1 MTEADL
7 PAIALDVGDAR
18 IGFAVTDGRF
28 TFGRNYHTRTRA
40 ADDVAAIAALLE
52 RENAKIVVVGL
63 PLKRD
68 GSESLQT
75 EKVRAFAVLLEA
87 AGLRIALQDERFS
100 TKLATQS
107 LMTTAS
113 RKQRQEKGRTDEAS
127 AVAILET
134 WLGQRAHGL
143 RSEFRPA
150 EISESDEL

>member
-1 MTEADL
+1 VTHDL

-28 TFGRNYHTRTRA
+28 TFGRGYHTRTRPDA
-40 ADDVAAIAALLE
+40 DVAAVQALLE
-52 RENAKIVVVGL
+52 RERAVLVVVGL

-68 GSESLQT
+68 GSESPQT
-75 EKVRAFAVLLEA
+75 EKVRAFAALLEA
-87 AGLRIALQDERFS
+87 AGVRVALQDERFS

-107 LMTTAS
+107 LMTSAN

-134 WLGQRAHGL
+134 WLQRT
-143 RSEFRPA
+143 RT
-150 EISESDEL
+150 

>member
-28 TFGRNYHTRTRA
+28 TFGRGYHTRTRA
-40 ADDVAAIAALLE
+40 SEDVAAIAALLE
-52 RENAKIVVVGL
+52 REQARVVVVGL

-68 GSESLQT
+68 GSESPQT
-75 EKVRAFAVLLEA
+75 EKVRAFAALLET
-87 AGLRIALQDERFS
+87 AGLRVALQDERFS

-134 WLGQRAHGL
+134 WLGQRAHAIHSRL
-143 RSEFRPA
+143 ETQA
-150 EISESDEL
+150 D

>member
-1 MTEADL
+1 MSEADL

-28 TFGRNYHTRTRA
+28 TFGRSYHTRTRA
-40 ADDVAAIAALLE
+40 ADDVRAVAELLE
-52 RENAKIVVVGL
+52 RENARVVVVGL

-68 GSESLQT
+68 GSESPQT
-75 EKVRAFAVLLEA
+75 EKVRVFAALLEA
-87 AGLRIALQDERFS
+87 AGLRVALQDERFS

-134 WLGQRAHGL
+134 WLGQRAHAL
-143 RSEFRPA
+143 RVSVEPSE
-150 EISESDEL
+150 INESDGL

>member
-1 MTEADL
+1 MPENL

-28 TFGRNYHTRTRA
+28 TFGRGYHVRTRPDA
-40 ADDVAAIAALLE
+40 DVAAVRALMTQE
-52 RENAKIVVVGL
+52 KAVVAVVGL

-75 EKVRAFAVLLEA
+75 EKVRAFALLLET
-87 AGLRIALQDERFS
+87 AGVRVALQDERFS

-107 LMTTAS
+107 LMTSAS

-134 WLGQRAHGL
+134 WVGKNL
-143 RSEFRPA
+143 
-150 EISESDEL
+150 

>member
-1 MTEADL
+1 MTEVDL

-28 TFGRNYHTRTRA
+28 TFGRSYHTRTRA

-52 RENAKIVVVGL
+52 RERAKVVVVGL

-68 GSESLQT
+68 GSESPQT
-75 EKVRAFAVLLEA
+75 EKVRAFAALLTA
-87 AGLRIALQDERFS
+87 AGLRVALQDERFS

-134 WLGQRAHGL
+134 WLGQRAYAIHSRL
-143 RSEFRPA
+143 EPQA
-150 EISESDEL
+150 D

>member
-28 TFGRNYHTRTRA
+28 TFGRSYHTRTRA

-52 RENAKIVVVGL
+52 RERAKVVVVGL

-68 GSESLQT
+68 GSESPQT
-75 EKVRAFAVLLEA
+75 EKVRAFAALLEA
-87 AGLRIALQDERFS
+87 SGLRVALQDERFS

-134 WLGQRAHGL
+134 WLGQRAHAL
-143 RSEFRPA
+143 RVSLEPI

>member
-1 MTEADL
+1 MEADL

-28 TFGRNYHTRTRA
+28 TFGRSYHTRTRA
-40 ADDVAAIAALLE
+40 EADVQAVAALLE
-52 RENAKIVVVGL
+52 RERAQVVVVGL

-68 GSESLQT
+68 GSESMQT
-75 EKVRAFAVLLEA
+75 EKVRAFAALLET
-87 AGLRIALQDERFS
+87 AGLRVALQDERFS

-134 WLGQRAHGL
+134 WLGQRAHSL
-143 RSEFRPA
+143 RVSLEPQP
-150 EISESDEL
+150 D